1 MKEFFS
7 RDPAKALVEIKEEL
21 YARLDRSQKFID
33 QYGTQL
39 SVGRVVGEDPDQD
52 ILHREQV
59 GFDRAVK
66 DEIAFLQ
73 RILDVIERS

>member
-1 MKEFFS
+1 MKDFFS
-7 RDPAKALVEIKEEL
+7 KDPAKALVEIKEEL
-21 YARLDRSQKFID
+21 YSRLVRSRQFID
-33 QYGTQL
+33 QYGTHL
-39 SVGRVVGEDPDQD
+39 NVDRVVGEDRDQD

-66 DEIAFLQ
+66 DEILFLQ

>member
-7 RDPAKALVEIKEEL
+7 RKPEKLVEEIKEEL
-21 YARLDRSQKFID
+21 YARLVRSRQFID
-33 QYGTQL
+33 NYGTQL

-66 DEIAFLQ
+66 DEILFLQ

>member
-1 MKEFFS
+1 MDDFFS
-7 RDPAKALVEIKEEL
+7 KDPAKALVEIKEEM
-21 YARLDRSQKFID
+21 YARLVRSQQFID
-33 QYGTQL
+33 RFGSHLNTD
-39 SVGRVVGEDPDQD
+39 RVFGVDPDQD